1 MPVDEEE
8 VKRGILRDLSKMR
21 SLREKELGK
30 TAQHA
35 HKVQEAERK
44 QRLADA
50 VKDAKSQWKPSAR
63 SRRRKGNRKR
73 ISPDTMRAML
83 ENTGSYKVQGA
94 QRAIRSAWGEDMP
107 RAADIQVRNA
117 ARRLSR
123 GLHRGGGT
131 RRRRRRTRRTRRQ
144 RRYRF

>member
-1 MPVDEEE
+1 MSVDEEE
-8 VKRGILRDLSKMR
+8 VKRDILRDLETMR
-21 SLREKELGK
+21 SLRKEELRK

-35 HKVQEAERK
+35 FKVQEAERK

-50 VKDAKSQWKPSAR
+50 VKAAKSQWQRSAH
-63 SRRRKGNRKR
+63 SRRRKENGEP
-73 ISPDTMRAML
+73 ISPSTMRAML
-83 ENTGSYKVQGA
+83 ENAGSYKVHGA
-94 QRAIRSAWGEDMP
+94 QRAIRSAWGKDMP
-107 RAADIQVRNA
+107 RDAKKQVRNA

-144 RRYRF
+144 RRNRF

>member
-1 MPVDEEE
+1 MPGDIEAE
-8 VKRGILRDLSKMR
+8 ILRDLRKMR
-21 SLREKELGK
+21 SLREEELGK

-35 HKVQEAERK
+35 FKVREAERE
-44 QRLADA
+44 QRLAEA
-50 VKDAKSQWKPSAR
+50 VKDAKSQWQRSAR

-123 GLHRGGGT
+123 GPHRGGGT

-144 RRYRF
+144 RRNRF